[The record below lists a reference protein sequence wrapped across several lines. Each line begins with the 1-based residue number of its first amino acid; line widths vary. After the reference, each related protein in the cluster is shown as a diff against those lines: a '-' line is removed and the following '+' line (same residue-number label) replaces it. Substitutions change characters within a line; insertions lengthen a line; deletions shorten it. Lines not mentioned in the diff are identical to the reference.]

1 MSIIVQAI
9 YENGLFRP
17 VGPVP
22 ELAEHAVV
30 TLTIRKPL
38 DREALRALRGSLS
51 PEEADEMS
59 RWIREG
65 RRVEGAW

>member
-1 MSIIVQAI
+1 MIVQAI

-22 ELAEHAVV
+22 ELAERTAV

-38 DREALRALRGSLS
+38 NREALRALRGSLS
-51 PEEADEMS
+51 PEEAEEMS

-65 RRVEGAW
+65 RRVEASR